1 MNVIAISK
9 IRNNKTSRQ
18 INLTISFVFFGRY
31 PKKYLSKKL
40 MSFN

>member
-9 IRNNKTSRQ
+9 IKNNKISRH
-18 INLTISFVFFGRY
+18 INLTISFVFLGRY

-40 MSFN
+40 MSFT